1 MKATLLLIAIIPA
14 LGTPITALGTPAKNL
29 EKQPLGYSQD
39 QTTKKPSPAPE
50 DAIKVTIANED
61 LPETV
66 LLKPNE
72 SRPTD
77 WFVLVDDSR
86 QSTGAEAWYDALPP
100 DKYELSIQQRL
111 GCCAGPMIQSNKM
124 TFEVVP

>member
-1 MKATLLLIAIIPA
+1 MKATLLLIAIITA

-39 QTTKKPSPAPE
+39 QTTL
-50 DAIKVTIANED
+50 V
-61 LPETV
+61 
-66 LLKPNE
+66 LKPNE
-72 SRPTD
+72 SMPTD